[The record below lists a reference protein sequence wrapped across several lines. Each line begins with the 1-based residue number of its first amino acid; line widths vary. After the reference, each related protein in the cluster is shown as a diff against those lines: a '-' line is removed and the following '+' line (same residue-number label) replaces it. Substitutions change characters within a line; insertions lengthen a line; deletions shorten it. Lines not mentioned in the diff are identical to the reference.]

1 MKHEFNINNLGQRT
15 ARKIQ
20 QLPPPPFKMNIIH
33 SKDRIYT
40 SKGDKIVPYFPTRN
54 SPRLANGNNGDNKL
68 PTLYGTNALPEH
80 DQHFLNRWNDLTTR
94 VIPYRRDTTS
104 WDKSKFGD
112 GSRYIKNWG
121 PSHTPRQHYG
131 DSTNGNQNPNEQNVD
146 NTWQGT

>member
-20 QLPPPPFKMNIIH
+20 QLPPPPFKMKIIH

-54 SPRLANGNNGDNKL
+54 SPRLANIKSGNNKL
-68 PTLYGTNALPEH
+68 PK
-80 DQHFLNRWNDLTTR
+80 HFLNRWNDLTE
-94 VIPYRRDTTS
+94 YRRDTTS

-112 GSRYIKNWG
+112 SSGYINNWG
-121 PSHTPRQHYG
+121 PSHPPRQHYG
-131 DSTNGNQNPNEQNVD
+131 DSTNGNQNPNEQNVA
-146 NTWQGT
+146 NTLEGT